1 MPRPSSFRAALA
13 GLLTFGVAGA
23 WVVLAPAVA
32 AALAP
37 AAAPAAA
44 PQDGDPLLVHIDTI
58 SPVLPRS
65 GDVEIGGT
73 VTNVSDD
80 TFTRVNL
87 HAFSSEPPLSST
99 RSRLSASPPRSTPP
113 CSSATG

>member
-23 WVVLAPAVA
+23 GLVAPGS

-37 AAAPAAA
+37 APAPAPAR
-44 PQDGDPLLVHIDTI
+44 DGDPLLVHIDAMT
-58 SPVLPRS
+58 PVLPPS
-65 GDVEIGGT
+65 GDVEIAGT

-87 HAFSSEPPLSST
+87 HAFSSEHADPRPAQPLAVRHD
-99 RSRLSASPPRSTPP
+99 RSHPVRR
-113 CSSATG
+113 